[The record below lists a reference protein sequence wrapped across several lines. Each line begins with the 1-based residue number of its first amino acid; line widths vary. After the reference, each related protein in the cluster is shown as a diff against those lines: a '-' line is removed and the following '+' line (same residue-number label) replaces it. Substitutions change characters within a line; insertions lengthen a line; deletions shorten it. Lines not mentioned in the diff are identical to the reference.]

1 MDYTFYIN
9 SRIAHLYFKFKH
21 SPLKAFNISRLLFGI
36 TSLLSFFEKFYV
48 CTQPKKYFPNLSHS
62 FEYVSK
68 HSCLSSLNM

>member
-1 MDYTFYIN
+1 MDYAFYIN
-9 SRIAHLYFKFKH
+9 SYIAHPCFKFKL

-36 TSLLSFFEKFYV
+36 ASLLSFFEKFYV
-48 CTQPKKYFPNLSHS
+48 CTQPNKYFPNLSHS